1 MGNQTGVRNGRLY
14 GGRYTHVKL
23 GQAGTEN
30 PATSAESKQPL
41 QQIDDAGGDSAKEQ
55 QQQNN
60 AGENHQ
66 LKFSVALFT
75 GRR

>member
-14 GGRYTHVKL
+14 GGRCTHVKL
-23 GQAGTEN
+23 GRAETEN
-30 PATSAESKQPL
+30 RGTSAESKQPL
-41 QQIDDAGGDSAKEQ
+41 QQIDDTGGDPAKEQ

-66 LKFSVALFT
+66 LKFSIALFT
-75 GRR
+75 GR